1 MITRRSFQS
10 VKVGRSNPA
19 TIITW
24 DQTDIKE
31 SIALSFLDPWEC
43 RDYWKVICAVLKLPF
58 VDDLYDIEAGNMKCI
73 NKKLVEDP
81 DLKSAYLSLLTMR
94 VA

>member
-1 MITRRSFQS
+1 MLYI
-10 VKVGRSNPA
+10 A

-43 RDYWKVICAVLKLPF
+43 RDYWKVICAILKIPF
-58 VDDLYDIEAGNMKCI
+58 EEDLYDIEASKMKHINM
-73 NKKLVEDP
+73 KLVEDP
-81 DLKSAYLSLLTMR
+81 DLKTAYLNSLTTKVHLSKLAIR
-94 VA
+94 N